1 MYFLV
6 RKEWGPHGTP
16 LSAIQ
21 LFTFID
27 HHRTTAIR
35 GRVVLRHTFSRL
47 YFPDKFPQAVWPDK
61 SKPYHWDIKKH
72 LNNKSKSVTNKS
84 KKKIP
89 DTSKKRSLRNKKMSP
104 KNQNISQGN
113 PKKLPP
119 PSKCGRQWRQPVG
132 LVIICVRQCVNVLL
146 PSFILSMYCLMRLV
160 SFILYFVNVLL
171 VSCAR
176 VNILWGWRILLDIT
190 LSSCQI
196 SRSRS
201 RFLS

>member
-1 MYFLV
+1 
-6 RKEWGPHGTP
+6 
-16 LSAIQ
+16 
-21 LFTFID
+21 
-27 HHRTTAIR
+27 
-35 GRVVLRHTFSRL
+35 
-47 YFPDKFPQAVWPDK
+47 
-61 SKPYHWDIKKH
+61 
-72 LNNKSKSVTNKS
+72 
-84 KKKIP
+84 
-89 DTSKKRSLRNKKMSP
+89 MSP

-146 PSFILSMYCLMRLV
+146 PSFILSMYCLPLV

-176 VNILWGWRILLDIT
+176 VNILWGWRILLDIA

-201 RFLS
+201 DSCQRPPPKLTVLSLTLTSVQKSTMLPDFCHLRASMECNARFDPVLDHFHSVIGDPMQMQPSIGKVGFNLSSS